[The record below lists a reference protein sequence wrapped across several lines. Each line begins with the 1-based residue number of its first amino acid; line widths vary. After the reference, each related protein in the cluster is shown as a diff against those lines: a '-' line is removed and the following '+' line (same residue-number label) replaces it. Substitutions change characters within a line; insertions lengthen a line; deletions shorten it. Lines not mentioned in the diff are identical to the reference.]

1 MLLITLV
8 SLKSSILFSQKV
20 ILDKSDTLICFT
32 PVQCKVILKEIAK
45 ANYLDSLNKI
55 QFTEIRILH
64 LSISDLNEIIL
75 TQKDQLEL
83 SRTLSKLKDVQINQL
98 QIDKKQLSKEVTRQ
112 KTRKVFAIIGGGI
125 TTCFM
130 TYLWISK

>member
-1 MLLITLV
+1 
-8 SLKSSILFSQKV
+8 
-20 ILDKSDTLICFT
+20 
-32 PVQCKVILKEIAK
+32 
-45 ANYLDSLNKI
+45 LNKI
-55 QFTEIRILH
+55 QFTEIRILN

-98 QIDKKQLSKEVTRQ
+98 QIDKKQLAKEVTRQ